1 MWTSGAD
8 LYDRRVLCWNAYHG
22 KNCERLKNRNPRP
35 AQISKN
41 LHAGQRKYLPVLRA
55 KHSMSSTRPQT
66 PGRPRARIETLADLI
81 FGFALSIG
89 AIALI
94 GSPPTSAGDINT
106 RILEFMFTF
115 FILITAWIIYTTQ
128 MSVLPLETR
137 AVTLLN
143 VLMLALVAVVPYLLF
158 QSRVRVD

>member
-1 MWTSGAD
+1 
-8 LYDRRVLCWNAYHG
+8 
-22 KNCERLKNRNPRP
+22 
-35 AQISKN
+35 
-41 LHAGQRKYLPVLRA
+41 
-55 KHSMSSTRPQT
+55 MSSTRPQT